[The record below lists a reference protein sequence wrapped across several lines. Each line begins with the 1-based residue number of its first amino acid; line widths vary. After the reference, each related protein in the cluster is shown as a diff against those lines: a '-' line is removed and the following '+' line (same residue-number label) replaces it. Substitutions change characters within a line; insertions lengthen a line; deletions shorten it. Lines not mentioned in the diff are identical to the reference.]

1 MKSPLLAVED
11 LHLTLS
17 VPSGLFKALHGL
29 SFTIE
34 EGEVV
39 GLVGESGS
47 GKSLTASAMMGLLHP
62 SHQITGKILF
72 EGDNLLEKTSQE
84 LMRVRGNRL
93 SLILQDP
100 GQALNPVLSIGTQLV
115 EGLCHHKKIPWKQA
129 YAEGIVWLEKVGI
142 NNPSERMRQY
152 PHELS
157 GGMKQ
162 RVLIAMALI
171 CQPSLLIADEPTTAL
186 DTTVQ
191 LQILLLLSALQKQE
205 NTSILLI
212 THDLGIVA
220 NFCDRVLV
228 MYAGQI
234 VESAPVK
241 ELFSSPKHPY
251 TQALLKSKYSLLGNK
266 NERLHIIEGSPPP
279 LNRQFKGC
287 SFSPR
292 CPAAMDLCINS
303 PPQIC
308 LNASHQVRCWREHI
322 PASSQN

>member
-1 MKSPLLAVED
+1 MNGPLMIVDNLQ
-11 LHLTLS
+11 LTLS
-17 VPSGLFKALHGL
+17 VPSGLFNALHGL

-34 EGEVV
+34 QGEVV

-47 GKSLTASAMMGLLHP
+47 GKSLTASAIMGLLNP
-62 SHQITGKILF
+62 SHQLTGKITF
-72 EGDNLLEKTSQE
+72 EGNNLLDMTSKE
-84 LMRVRGNRL
+84 LMKLRGNRL

-100 GQALNPVLSIGTQLV
+100 GQSLNPVIRIGTQLI
-115 EGLCHHKKIPWKQA
+115 EGLCHHKKIARKQA
-129 YAEGIVWLEKVGI
+129 YAEGIAWLEKVGI

-162 RVLIAMALI
+162 RILIAMALI

-191 LQILLLLSALQKQE
+191 LQILHLLASLQKKE
-205 NTSILLI
+205 NTSVLLI

-234 VESAPVK
+234 VESASVK

-251 TQALLKSKYSLLGNK
+251 TRALLKSKYSLLGNK

-279 LNRQFKGC
+279 LNRKFSGC

-292 CPAAMDLCINS
+292 CPDAIDLCSNS

-308 LNASHQVRCWREHI
+308 LNNSHRVRCWR
-322 PASSQN
+322 SQND